1 MWPIKKDKSQRF
13 ESWPIVRSKP
23 IGKTYG
29 RSISLFINN
38 MQCHL
43 TTVDVYEDGSI
54 DCWGFVDRAL
64 FETKL
69 DARWV
74 VSGPAKDQPLSV
86 FHFDAARI
94 SDGKWF
100 QTRPSIVDEVDATI
114 RSLNPGMEGL
124 IDMQGADFELR
135 GKVRTAKMGLSHKKA
150 YRIADSTG
158 EEILADNV
166 PVLRFTNRG
175 LELTRLFVFADGLLQ
190 IGPDGNLFPLEELPS
205 RYAEGEI
212 SNQASAGSLIQ
223 LPGLGQFRP
232 TGLFGRIS
240 VHDRIGE
247 IHDMLNK
254 LNGESGVVRRCAQLF
269 EEYMRE
275 PTSQTKDA
283 LRAAYEAVPEHL
295 RTYCGD
301 MNTRDTAIRK
311 VLFG

>member
-1 MWPIKKDKSQRF
+1 MWPFRKDKSQGF

-23 IGKTYG
+23 VGKTYG

-43 TTVDVYEDGSI
+43 TTVDVYADGSI

-64 FETKL
+64 FKTKL

-74 VSGPAKDQPLSV
+74 VARPAKGQPLSV
-86 FHFDAARI
+86 FHFDAVRI
-94 SDGKWF
+94 NDGKWF
-100 QTRPSIVDEVDATI
+100 HTQLNVAEEVDATI

-124 IDMQGADFELR
+124 IDMQGSDFELR
-135 GKVRTAKMGLSHKKA
+135 GKIRTAKMELSDKKA
-150 YRIADSTG
+150 YRVAGATG

-166 PVLRFTNRG
+166 PVLRLKNRG

-190 IGPDGNLFPLEELPS
+190 IASDGDLFPLEELPS

-223 LPGLGQFRP
+223 LPGLGEFRP
-232 TGLFGRIS
+232 TGVFGRIS
-240 VHDRIGE
+240 IHDRIGE

-254 LNGESGVVRRCAQLF
+254 LNGGSGVVRHCAQLF
-269 EEYMRE
+269 KEYMRE

-295 RTYCGD
+295 RCYCGD
-301 MNTRDTAIRK
+301 MDTRDTAIRK